1 MGALAC
7 DDEREERHRVSD
19 SRLHLPRLL
28 VPPPWQ
34 LRLHGCGGGGECGE
48 WGVGVEEA
56 AGGRAGGIHTRGGAR
71 GETGRRAV
79 ATLPPPPHLCIPPQE
94 WSWSR
99 PWPLGG
105 GGGPGAGAG
114 GGVSEGGIM
123 AVGGS
128 GDLGGDPSPPL
139 PLPSP
144 RARLPVLPVLFGAG
158 VGLTDAL
165 FYTYL
170 VGSII
175 GLGGTNL
182 LGLGAL
188 AAGAG
193 LGLLLAPF
201 AAATSDVR
209 MGGRRP
215 AVVAMLAVAFVCAG
229 AFAGVVGKF
238 RPSTEAARASKP
250 RLVAAVLLAT
260 AYRALTLAAPAVGAT
275 IEHAMVGPPAPFPIR
290 RDAALATLYVTGRAG
305 VLIGGI
311 VILCVTDRERALP
324 FVAAAAAAGLLT
336 LSVSAMTLQR
346 PPPPPPSPPADV
358 DPNVDRDED
367 LPPPTTVFAKVK
379 ADVKGALVN
388 TPPGLYA
395 IYLTGSLYGVAY
407 GQLAAVTAPYLA
419 EVIFMQPVGSSE
431 ALEWTA
437 KGFLI
442 AWAVGIGVDAAV
454 PSLADLVPSH
464 NRWLWPLSLLG
475 GGGLFAGLAVA
486 ESADLAVAM
495 LGLHGIVTSSHAY
508 YSTVVAAATV
518 HPSLRAPTTAMR
530 TATTQ
535 VGLLAG
541 ALLGGMLSARRDEG
555 FRDVMALSAGAC
567 CLAAVAAACVGA
579 FPPLARVS
587 GVPTNANV
595 LLQRAAAAVQQ
606 RRRRRQEG
614 GSGGNGGEGEGTAAA
629 ADPPAMRWH
638 NQMSMNYW
646 LEDEVF
652 YDGKDRMGEAH
663 RAGSSSGDMEQ
674 I

>member
-1 MGALAC
+1 
-7 DDEREERHRVSD
+7 
-19 SRLHLPRLL
+19 
-28 VPPPWQ
+28 
-34 LRLHGCGGGGECGE
+34 
-48 WGVGVEEA
+48 
-56 AGGRAGGIHTRGGAR
+56 
-71 GETGRRAV
+71 
-79 ATLPPPPHLCIPPQE
+79 
-94 WSWSR
+94 
-99 PWPLGG
+99 
-105 GGGPGAGAG
+105 
-114 GGVSEGGIM
+114 M
-123 AVGGS
+123 AVGESDGQ
-128 GDLGGDPSPPL
+128 GGDPSPPIPPPPPPARS
-139 PLPSP
+139 PL
-144 RARLPVLPVLFGAG
+144 LPVLFGAG

-170 VGSII
+170 IGSII

-201 AAATSDVR
+201 AAATSDVL

-215 AVVAMLAVAFVCAG
+215 AAVAMLAVAFVCAG

-238 RPSTEAARASKP
+238 RPSTETARASKP
-250 RLVAAVLLAT
+250 RLVAAVLLAI

-275 IEHAMVGPPAPFPIR
+275 IEHAMVGPPPAFPAR
-290 RDAALATLYVTGRAG
+290 RDAALATFYLTGRAG
-305 VLIGGI
+305 VLVGGI
-311 VILCVTDRERALP
+311 VILCVTDREQALP
-324 FVAAAAAAGLLT
+324 FVAAAAAAGLVT
-336 LSVSAMTLQR
+336 LGVSAATLRR
-346 PPPPPPSPPADV
+346 PPPPPPSPPGNEDADGDGDA
-358 DPNVDRDED
+358 DP
-367 LPPPTTVFAKVK
+367 PPPTSVAGKVK
-379 ADVKGALVN
+379 ADVRGALVD

-395 IYLTGSLYGVAY
+395 IYLTGTLYGVAY

-419 EVIFMQPVGSSE
+419 EVIFMEPVGSSE

-442 AWAVGIGVDAAV
+442 AWAVGLGVDAAV
-454 PSLADLVPSH
+454 PSLADVVPSK

-486 ESADLAVAM
+486 ESADLAVAL

-508 YSTVVAAATV
+508 YSAVVAAATV

-555 FRDVMALSAGAC
+555 FRDVMGLSAGAC

-595 LLQRAAAAVQQ
+595 LLQRAAAAVRQ
-606 RRRRRQEG
+606 RRRRQRGEG
-614 GSGGNGGEGEGTAAA
+614 AGGEGEGAVGA
-629 ADPPAMRWH
+629 ADPPPMRWH
-638 NQMSMNYW
+638 NQMTMNYW
-646 LEDEVF
+646 LEDEALF
-652 YDGKDRMGEAH
+652 NGKDRGGEG
-663 RAGSSSGDMEQ
+663 RGAGSSSGDLERA
-674 I
+674 